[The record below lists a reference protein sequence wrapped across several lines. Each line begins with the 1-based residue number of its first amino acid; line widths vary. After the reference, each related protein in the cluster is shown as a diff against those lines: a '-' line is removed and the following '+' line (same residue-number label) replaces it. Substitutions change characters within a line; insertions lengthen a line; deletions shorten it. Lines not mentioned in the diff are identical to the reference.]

1 MAIVARGVT
10 RRAVT
15 GGAGAGAALLMGCG
29 SPGREASP
37 QPVAGPKEITWSCY
51 QLGEARQKLWED
63 ALRLAAQA
71 TGVQINVLWE
81 PGQGYWDKRQT
92 EAAAGSGGV
101 DIMINQLNWVAPG
114 GLSGLFPDHYDYM
127 RRDKLDTKEFYKA
140 DLESWAWKGKL
151 WAVPMQSGGG
161 VFLFNKAMFDA
172 KGVKYPHKDW
182 TMDDLLDASRRLTD
196 AQNHT
201 WGLQIG
207 QNGIHYQMGT
217 FMYGFGGKRL
227 NEARDKAAYGEDAGA
242 IRGAEF
248 DVDLHTKHKV
258 TVPPEALANA
268 PAGQSGMELN
278 LVAMEFNGLFR
289 HTNVRAAIG
298 AQNLDFAPPP
308 KGPTGVQRAAV
319 AGNAWSIVNT
329 SKAKDAAWA
338 ALRWT
343 YTRDG
348 QQSPLLEA
356 VSWPPIV
363 SAANS
368 PKWLELFKGT
378 RIADVSRVWETGG
391 HDLLV
396 LPEGD
401 RAWSTMNEPVN
412 RALRGEIGTRDALQE
427 SARQLDE
434 LFSQRPAAWK

>member
-1 MAIVARGVT
+1 
-10 RRAVT
+10 
-15 GGAGAGAALLMGCG
+15 
-29 SPGREASP
+29 
-37 QPVAGPKEITWSCY
+37 
-51 QLGEARQKLWED
+51 
-63 ALRLAAQA
+63 
-71 TGVQINVLWE
+71 
-81 PGQGYWDKRQT
+81 
-92 EAAAGSGGV
+92 V
-101 DIMINQLNWVAPG
+101 DIMINQLNWVVPG
-114 GLSGLFPDHYDYM
+114 GISGMFPDHYALM
-127 RRDKLDTKEFYKA
+127 RRDKLEPKEFYKA

-172 KGVKYPHKDW
+172 RGVKHPHKDW
-182 TMDDLLDASRRLTD
+182 TMEDLLDASRRLTD
-196 AQNHT
+196 PANGR

-207 QNGIHYQMGT
+207 GNGIHYQMGS
-217 FMYGFGGKRL
+217 FMYSFGGKIL
-227 NEARDKAAYGEDAGA
+227 NEAKDRALYGDDAAS

-308 KGPTGVQRAAV
+308 KGPNGAQRVAV

-329 SKAKDAAWA
+329 SKARDAAWA

-343 YTRDG
+343 YGKDG

-363 SAANS
+363 AAANS
-368 PKWLELFKGT
+368 PRWLELFKGT
-378 RIADVSRVWETGG
+378 RIADASKVWESGG

-401 RAWSTMNEPVN
+401 KAWSTMNTPVN
-412 RALRGEIGTRDALQE
+412 GALRGEIGTRDALQE
-427 SARQLDE
+427 SARQLNE